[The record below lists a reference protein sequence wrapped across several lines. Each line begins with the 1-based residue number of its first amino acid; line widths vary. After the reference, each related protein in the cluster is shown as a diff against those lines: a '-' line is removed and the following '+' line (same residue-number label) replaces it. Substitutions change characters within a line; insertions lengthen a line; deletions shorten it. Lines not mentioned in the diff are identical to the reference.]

1 MSHKAKRPGI
11 VPGRSRDENRWTPGI
26 APVTPSVQTLMFRP
40 ISRKIRYRDPPS
52 LGASSA
58 SGLDWRPRHSRAA
71 IHSTERFAT
80 KAPSRHAVDF
90 ARYLWLS
97 CNKPALGPLG
107 HTRV

>member
-1 MSHKAKRPGI
+1 MPPKAKRPGI

-26 APVTPSVQTLMFRP
+26 APVTPSVQTLMFRSVP
-40 ISRKIRYRDPPS
+40 RKVGYRDPPS

-71 IHSTERFAT
+71 IHFTERFLT
-80 KAPSRHAVDF
+80 KAPSRPAMDF

-97 CNKPALGPLG
+97 CNKPALAACRL
-107 HTRV
+107 TRL